1 MNLKYIRC
9 LSSNLAKTISKVRKI
24 LSNVNVSTVTVP
36 CVWAL
41 LVEINK
47 KKRVVEKI
55 RNIVIS
61 QLYQIEMR
69 KKKESEQVQLFVYVC
84 FIYLVTNESLT
95 RLNISW
101 IVVTSAINNLS
112 AWNKYFQSWPERF
125 SIGKIRESENRSLIS
140 GMLCRKKEDFSTR
153 EENTDLF
160 IGTGTHKL

>member
-1 MNLKYIRC
+1 
-9 LSSNLAKTISKVRKI
+9 
-24 LSNVNVSTVTVP
+24 VP

-112 AWNKYFQSWPERF
+112 AWNKYFQS
-125 SIGKIRESENRSLIS
+125 
-140 GMLCRKKEDFSTR
+140 
-153 EENTDLF
+153 
-160 IGTGTHKL
+160 